1 MISRGAIPPPRRQVG
16 AGGATPNY
24 QTINP
29 PRNNAPRKAT
39 ERGGTLIFSQPEFES
54 AIFWRIPLKSPNFSA
69 PGAPPPTP
77 NRGRRELQNYCRKK
91 THRGTPRNATER
103 GGALKFSQ
111 PALEPAMF
119 WRIPL
124 KFPSIF
130 APGAPSP
137 TPNWGGRLDIRNYR
151 RQKTPR
157 HPTERCGAR
166 RNAKIKPSS
175 LGIRH
180 ILADLPQ
187 ISQYFRPR
195 TPPSPTPNWGVREIR
210 NYRRQ
215 QTHRGTPRNA
225 TERGGNLK
233 FSQTSLESAIFWR
246 VPLKFPNI
254 FRPGHPSQCPI
265 AGGWDIRNYRR

>member
-157 HPTERCGAR
+157 HPQ
-166 RNAKIKPSS
+166 NAA
-175 LGIRH
+175 GR
-180 ILADLPQ
+180 D
-187 ISQYFRPR
+187 
-195 TPPSPTPNWGVREIR
+195 
-210 NYRRQ
+210 
-215 QTHRGTPRNA
+215 GT
-225 TERGGNLK
+225 LK
-233 FSQTSLESAIFWR
+233 LSHPALESAIFWR
-246 VPLKFPNI
+246 ICPKFPNI
-254 FRPGHPSQCPI
+254 FGPGHPLPQHPI
-265 AGGWDIRNYRR
+265 GGCGKYATTEDNRHTAEPHGTLRNVAEI